1 MANNIVVK
9 FERGLICSDTGSLC
23 LGDVWVQEGKLI
35 DPLKLFYVDKKS
47 PDVVVDCRGLII
59 APGFIDIQING
70 ELTWFLLSDCTISPV
85 LPRYI

>member
-1 MANNIVVK
+1 MASGVVVK
-9 FERGLICSDTGSLC
+9 FEGGLICSDTGLLSV
-23 LGDVWVQEGKLI
+23 GDVWVREGKLI

-70 ELTWFLLSDCTISPV
+70 EAVCYLVFA
-85 LPRYI
+85 